1 MQRYDDLLSGRLDA
15 GDTWA
20 FLETLP
26 DSNGN
31 VQGVTEGSFQV
42 KREIS
47 KARMKVPARHNRAK

>member
-1 MQRYDDLLSGRLDA
+1 MW
-15 GDTWA
+15 T